1 MSGTVIVTG
10 ASRGIG
16 KACAL
21 AFGKSGANVIINY
34 TRSKEKAE
42 ELCDEISKLGGRA
55 LPFCADVADR
65 KAVNE
70 MMAFAHS
77 NLGSISTLVNNAGI
91 AEQIMFCDITEEK
104 WDRMFN
110 VDVKGVYNCIQAA
123 LPDMIHNKSG
133 RIINISSM
141 WGITGASCEVHYSA
155 AKAAVIGMTKALA
168 KELGP
173 SGITVNAIAPGVIST
188 EMNGNI
194 SEEIM
199 SELKEETPIGRIGTP
214 EDIAETA
221 LFLASPKASFITG
234 EVISVN
240 GGFVIR

>member
-21 AFGKSGANVIINY
+21 EFGKSGADVIVNY

-42 ELCDEISKLGGRA
+42 EVCEEISKLGGRA

-65 KAVNE
+65 KAVDE
-70 MMAFAHS
+70 MIAFAPS
-77 NLGSISTLVNNAGI
+77 NFGRISTLVNNAGI

-104 WDRMFN
+104 WDRMFA

-173 SGITVNAIAPGVIST
+173 SGITINAIAPGVIST

-199 SELKEETPIGRIGTP
+199 TELKEETPLGRIGTP

-221 LFLASPKASFITG
+221 IFLASPKASFITG

-240 GGFVIR
+240 GGFVI

>member
-1 MSGTVIVTG
+1 MSETVIVTG

-34 TRSKEKAE
+34 TKSKEKAE
-42 ELCDEISKLGGRA
+42 EVCEEISKLGGRA

-65 KAVNE
+65 KAVDE
-70 MMAFAHS
+70 MIAFAHS
-77 NLGSISTLVNNAGI
+77 NFGSISTLVNNAGI

-104 WDRMFN
+104 WDRMFA

-221 LFLASPKASFITG
+221 LFLASPQASFITG

-240 GGFVIR
+240 GGFVI

>member
-21 AFGKSGANVIINY
+21 AFGKSGADVIVNY

-42 ELCDEISKLGGRA
+42 EVCEEISKLGGRA

-65 KAVNE
+65 KAVDE
-70 MMAFAHS
+70 MIAFAHS
-77 NLGSISTLVNNAGI
+77 NFGRISTLVNNAGI

-104 WDRMFN
+104 WDRMFA

-173 SGITVNAIAPGVIST
+173 SGITINAIAPGVIST

-199 SELKEETPIGRIGTP
+199 TELKEETPLGRIGTP

-221 LFLASPKASFITG
+221 IFLASPKASFITG

-240 GGFVIR
+240 GGFVI

>member
-1 MSGTVIVTG
+1 MSGTIIVTG

-21 AFGKSGANVIINY
+21 AFGKSGADVIVNY

-42 ELCDEISKLGGRA
+42 EVCEEISKLGGRA

-65 KAVNE
+65 KAVDE
-70 MMAFAHS
+70 MIAFAHS
-77 NLGSISTLVNNAGI
+77 NFGSISTLVNNAGI

-104 WDRMFN
+104 WDRMFA

-173 SGITVNAIAPGVIST
+173 SGITVNAIAPGVIFT

-199 SELKEETPIGRIGTP
+199 TELKEETPIGRIGTP

-221 LFLASPKASFITG
+221 IFLASPKASFITG

-240 GGFVIR
+240 GGFVI

>member
-1 MSGTVIVTG
+1 MSETVIVTG

-42 ELCDEISKLGGRA
+42 ELCEDISKLGGRA

-65 KAVNE
+65 KAVDE
-70 MMAFAHS
+70 MIAFAHS
-77 NLGSISTLVNNAGI
+77 NFGSISILVNNAGI

-240 GGFVIR
+240 GGFVI

>member
-1 MSGTVIVTG
+1 MSKTALITG

-21 AFGKSGANVIINY
+21 AFGKSGADVIVNY

-42 ELCDEISKLGGRA
+42 EVCKEISKLGGRA

-65 KAVNE
+65 KAVDE
-70 MMAFAHS
+70 MIAFAHS
-77 NLGSISTLVNNAGI
+77 NFGSISTIVNNAGI

-104 WDRMFN
+104 WDRMFA

-199 SELKEETPIGRIGTP
+199 SELKEETPIGRIGNP

-221 LFLASPKASFITG
+221 LFLASPQASFITG

-240 GGFVIR
+240 GGFVI

>member
-1 MSGTVIVTG
+1 MSETVIVTG

-21 AFGKSGANVIINY
+21 AFGKNGADVIVNY
-34 TRSKEKAE
+34 ARSKEKAE
-42 ELCDEISKLGGRA
+42 EVCDEISKLGGRA

-65 KAVNE
+65 KAVDE
-70 MMAFAHS
+70 MIAFAHS
-77 NLGSISTLVNNAGI
+77 NFGSINTLVNNAGI

-104 WDRMFN
+104 WDRMFA

-240 GGFVIR
+240 GGFVI

>member
-1 MSGTVIVTG
+1 MSETVIVTG

-21 AFGKSGANVIINY
+21 EFGKSGADVIINY

-42 ELCDEISKLGGRA
+42 EVCEEISKLGGRA

-65 KAVNE
+65 KAVDE
-70 MMAFAHS
+70 MIAFAHS
-77 NLGSISTLVNNAGI
+77 NFGSISTLVNNAGI

-104 WDRMFN
+104 WDRMFA

-199 SELKEETPIGRIGTP
+199 TELKEETPIGRIGSP

-221 LFLASPKASFITG
+221 IFLASPKASFITG

-240 GGFVIR
+240 GGFVI

>member
-21 AFGKSGANVIINY
+21 AFGKSGADVIVNY

-42 ELCDEISKLGGRA
+42 EVCEEISKLGGRA

-65 KAVNE
+65 KAVDE
-70 MMAFAHS
+70 MIAFTHS
-77 NLGSISTLVNNAGI
+77 NFGSIRTLVNNAGI

-104 WDRMFN
+104 WDRMFA

-133 RIINISSM
+133 RVINISSM

-199 SELKEETPIGRIGTP
+199 DELKEETPIGRIGTP

-240 GGFVIR
+240 GGFVI